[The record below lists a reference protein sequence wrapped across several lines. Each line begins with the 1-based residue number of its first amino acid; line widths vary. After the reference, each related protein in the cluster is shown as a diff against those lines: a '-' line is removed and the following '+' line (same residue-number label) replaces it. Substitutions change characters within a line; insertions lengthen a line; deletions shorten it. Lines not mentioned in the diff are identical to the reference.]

1 MEIFDMGLIWVAIN
15 AAIKVHA
22 DAEWMVIKH

>member
-15 AAIKVHA
+15 EAIKVHV